1 MFRPVF
7 SWPFLAMVMV
17 IVIGLPGPGS
27 LTGSGPGPAAAGAH
41 HTVMRCMAICIREE
55 GKAEKANCKT
65 KCAPV
70 PSVFGRSQKG
80 QRGPDSGSCMSG
92 YKDCMQGC
100 AKGNKICKR
109 ACKKTLM
116 RCQ

>member
-1 MFRPVF
+1 MFRFVITAPV
-7 SWPFLAMVMV
+7 LAFAFALLLPT
-17 IVIGLPGPGS
+17 GPAWQPGPA
-27 LTGSGPGPAAAGAH
+27 PAAAGAH
-41 HTVMRCMAICIREE
+41 DTVMRCMEKCIREE
-55 GKAEKANCKT
+55 GKAEKATCKT

-70 PSVFGRSQKG
+70 PSVFGRDQG
-80 QRGPDSGSCMSG
+80 GGRQPDSGSCMSA

-109 ACKKTLM
+109 GCKKSLM